1 MALSLADRHQNAV
14 MVPAATTA
22 KPWAVTQEK
31 VAEAVRRVVVGV
43 SPRKLIVF
51 GSAAREEL
59 AAANDLDLLVVQAE
73 VVSRYA
79 ETLRLRR
86 LLKGLLM
93 PIDLVVTSEASFRE
107 RSLIPGTLEFRAAS
121 EGRVVHDVA

>member
-1 MALSLADRHQNAV
+1 MALSLADRQQNAA

-31 VAEAVRRVVVGV
+31 VEEAVRRLVAGA

-73 VVSRYA
+73 VVSRYS

>member
-1 MALSLADRHQNAV
+1 MLSLADRQQNAR
-14 MVPAATTA
+14 MVLAATTA

-31 VAEAVRRVVVGV
+31 VAEAVRRLVAGAA
-43 SPRKLIVF
+43 PRKLIVF
-51 GSAAREEL
+51 GSAARGEL
-59 AAANDLDLLVVQAE
+59 SAANDLDLLVVQAK
-73 VVSRYA
+73 VASRYA

-107 RSLIPGTLEFRAAS
+107 RSLIPGTVEFRAAS
-121 EGRVVHDVA
+121 EGCVVYDAD